1 MSRPLPTSVRRTRR
15 DLQAPAALASRG
27 PARLAAAWSLCRS
40 RSQGPQRRT
49 PRPSGPAFGAH
60 TRRRLVE
67 LRAVGDVLALRRVVR
82 RVVHELDRL
91 GNHIRCEVLAG
102 AAASPL
108 GPRAPPARPQE
119 RSGST
124 TSQNNDC
131 ETIAQRSETHISH
144 LCQLQESVV
153 AFRWHPSLVSTRDS
167 SAALR
172 RSEVRALMLMNIRN
186 VRNPTIPNIPKT
198 KASPH
203 GHPTMSLCP

>member
-91 GNHIRCEVLAG
+91 GNHIRYEVLAG

-108 GPRAPPARPQE
+108 GPRAPPARPPRAPVPQQAK
-119 RSGST
+119 T
-124 TSQNNDC
+124 TS
-131 ETIAQRSETHISH
+131 AR
-144 LCQLQESVV
+144 L
-153 AFRWHPSLVSTRDS
+153 
-167 SAALR
+167 LR
-172 RSEVRALMLMNIRN
+172 RDPRLTSRTCANCKHLRLRFGG
-186 VRNPTIPNIPKT
+186 TLLW
-198 KASPH
+198 SPH
-203 GHPTMSLCP
+203 AIPLLPSVAPKSGP